1 MPPRVTLST
10 IKPSPVLPISAR
22 VIALACLVLS
32 APCLAQTP
40 EEVRRDAQMHL
51 GPFYVTPRFAVKEF
65 GVDTNVFHNDQARRD
80 FTFTFTPAAR
90 ISTPFGRRA
99 VVTTTVATDVVYYQR
114 YASERSINPD
124 VVLRSDIF
132 LGRLQPFAEAGYLR
146 TRQRPNSE
154 IDARSLRQ
162 EQSFKGGARMRFS
175 SKTSVDVSVEQRD
188 VDYAAEERFNDIQ
201 LQETLNR
208 RTHRRV
214 LEAHYDATPLT
225 TFTLR
230 GESVRDRFEFSPLR
244 DANSVAVIPGVEF
257 KSRALVS
264 GHARIGFRRFSPIST
279 TLSPFVGAVTSASL
293 TYTLQGSTRFTFSAD
308 RDLTYSYER
317 LQPYYVLNGI
327 GLSIRR
333 QVVGA
338 FDVTAAVQR
347 QRYGYRDLMLPG
359 ATVDDLN
366 RVDIV
371 RGLSGSLGYRIGNTM
386 RAGFGLTYRE
396 RESNST
402 RFRDYQGFR
411 FITTLDYEL

>member
-1 MPPRVTLST
+1 
-10 IKPSPVLPISAR
+10 VLPIKAR

-32 APCLAQTP
+32 VPCLAQTP

-90 ISTPFGRRA
+90 VSTPFGRRA
-99 VVTTTVATDVVYYQR
+99 VVTTTVATDLVYYQR

-124 VVLRSDIF
+124 VAFRSEVF

-162 EQSFKGGARMRFS
+162 EQSFKGGARLRVS
-175 SKTSVDVSVEQRD
+175 SKTSVDLSVEQRD
-188 VDYAAEERFNDIQ
+188 VDYAADESFNDIQ

-208 RTHRRV
+208 RTHRRM
-214 LEAHYDATPLT
+214 LEARYDATPLT

-230 GESVRDRFEFSPLR
+230 GESVQDRFEFSPMR
-244 DANSVAVIPGVEF
+244 DANSVAVVPGVEF

-264 GHARIGFRRFSPIST
+264 GHARIGFRRFSPINT
-279 TLSPFVGAVTSASL
+279 TLSSFSGVVTSASL
-293 TYTLQGSTRFTFSAD
+293 SYTLQGSTRFTFSAD

-317 LQPYYVLNGI
+317 LQPYYVLNGV
-327 GLSIRR
+327 GVSIRR

-347 QRYGYRDLMLPG
+347 ERYGYRDLILPG

-371 RGLSGSLGYRIGNTM
+371 RGLSGSLGYRIGNAM

-396 RESNST
+396 RESNSM
-402 RFRDYQGFR
+402 RYRDYRGFR

>member
-1 MPPRVTLST
+1 VTP
-10 IKPSPVLPISAR
+10 IKAR
-22 VIALACLVLS
+22 VIALACLTLS
-32 APCLAQTP
+32 VPCLAQTP

-51 GPFYVTPRFAVKEF
+51 GPLYITPRFAVKEL
-65 GVDTNVFHNDQARRD
+65 GVDSNVFHNDQARRD
-80 FTFTFTPAAR
+80 FTVTVRPAAR
-90 ISTPFGRRA
+90 VSTPFGHRA
-99 VVTTTVATDVVYYQR
+99 TVTTDVATDLVYYQR

-124 VVLRSDIF
+124 VAFRTEFF
-132 LGRLQPFAEAGYLR
+132 LGRVQPFAEAGYLR

-162 EQSFKGGARMRFS
+162 EEAFGGGALLRLS
-175 SKTSVDVSVEQRD
+175 SRTSVKLSLERRNVAYD
-188 VDYAAEERFNDIQ
+188 AEESYNDTQ

-208 RTHRRV
+208 RTHRRL
-214 LEAHYDATPLT
+214 LEARYDVTPLT
-225 TFTLR
+225 TATLR
-230 GESVRDRFEFSPLR
+230 GEVVRDRFQFSPLR
-244 DANSVAVIPGVEF
+244 DANSVAVVPGVEF

-264 GHARIGFRRFSPIST
+264 GHARIGFRRFSPINA
-279 TLSPFVGAVTSASL
+279 TLSPFSGVVASAALS
-293 TYTLQGSTRFTFSAD
+293 YTWQGSTRFTFSAD

-327 GLSIRR
+327 GISIRR

-338 FDVTAAVQR
+338 IDATASVRREQ
-347 QRYGYRDLMLPG
+347 YGYRDLLLPG
-359 ATVDDLN
+359 ATVDDLR

-371 RGLSGSLGYRIGNTM
+371 RSLSGSLGYRIGNSM

-402 RFRDYQGFR
+402 RFRDFQGFR